1 MFVDGVGVGVDD
13 AADNPFAVGEIRH
26 LAPLAGRRPEDGAS
40 FRPLDA
46 TLGIPGL
53 PQSATGQTTLFSGV
67 NAAKAIGAHH
77 PGLPGPTLQAIL
89 REHSLFTKLLAVGA
103 KPTFANVFTRRHLDA
118 RRPRFGAT
126 THMVMASGVPL
137 RLIED
142 DEDREASLSHDF
154 TGEWM
159 AERGYPVKTRTAAE
173 AALVLAGLLAA
184 HDLVLYEYFLT
195 DLAGHRGTREQRFEQ
210 ARRVETLL
218 GAALSSIDLSQ
229 HRVVVVSDHGNLEEA
244 HHDGHTLNPVPLLA
258 WGRSADALIDAVTG
272 MEALTPALVQDLSR
286 PNLEEKG
293 ECPLGQVQAE
303 ALDELEQAAGR
314 DAQINDG
321 RHRDREH
328 DAERR
333 RQR

>member
-1 MFVDGVGVGVDD
+1 MSTLLMFVDGVGVGVDD
-13 AADNPFAVGEIRH
+13 AAGNPFAVPEIRH
-26 LAPLAGRRPEDGAS
+26 LAPLAGRTPVNRAS

-46 TLGIPGL
+46 TLGVPGL

-89 REHSLFTKLLAVGA
+89 REHSLFTKLVAVGA
-103 KPTFANVFTRRHLDA
+103 KPTFANAFTRRYLDA
-118 RRPRFGAT
+118 PRPRFGAT

-142 DEDREASLSHDF
+142 EADREASLSHDYS
-154 TGEWM
+154 GEWM
-159 AERGYPVKTRTAAE
+159 SERGYPVKPRSAAE
-173 AALVLAGLLAA
+173 AAVVLTGLLAA

-195 DLAGHRGTREQRFEQ
+195 DLAGHRGTREQRFDQ

-218 GAALSSIDLSQ
+218 DAALSTIDLAR

-244 HHDGHTLNPVPLLA
+244 HHDRHTLNPVPLLA

-272 MEALTPALVQDLSR
+272 MEALTPALVRGLSKT
-286 PNLEEKG
+286 NLEEKG
-293 ECPLGQVQAE
+293 ECPL
-303 ALDELEQAAGR
+303 R
-314 DAQINDG
+314 
-321 RHRDREH
+321 
-328 DAERR
+328 
-333 RQR
+333 